1 MAEKFSWLLT
11 LVILAH
17 FRHLSLMYLQLAWRN
32 IWRNPRRTIVIL
44 FAVIIG
50 VWSMVLL
57 GALMRGIAVGMIKN
71 GIATLTGHIQIHHRG
86 YRNDPAIENSIT
98 DPQVVEKALN
108 ELLPPGSHW
117 SGRVRVNA
125 IVNNA
130 RHSSG
135 ITLVGIEPLAEAK
148 VSFIGKAISRGR
160 YLEANDLNGIIVGEA
175 LLEKFET
182 TIGHKL
188 VLMSQDT
195 NQEIASRAFHIRG
208 SFRAEMEST
217 EKQFVFVNRA
227 AAQKMLRLGNGISEI
242 SILLP
247 EDGESRKV
255 CHQLESALP
264 SNTFEIQDWHEL
276 LPFQTAY
283 LKILDGFMWFWFLIV
298 FVAMGF
304 GIVNTTLMAV
314 FERMR
319 EFGLMK
325 ALGMKPWWIL
335 REVLVESFLL
345 LICGIFIGNCLGF
358 LSIYALSGSGIDLSA
373 LAAGAEYA
381 GMSRIIYPAVAIKDV
396 MVANLTVLL
405 LGLLVSL
412 YPAIKA
418 SRFTPVQALAYT

>member
-1 MAEKFSWLLT
+1 
-11 LVILAH
+11 
-17 FRHLSLMYLQLAWRN
+17 MYLILAWRN
-32 IWRNPRRTIVIL
+32 IWRNPRRTAVIL
-44 FAVIIG
+44 TAVIIG
-50 VWSMVLL
+50 VWSMIFL

-71 GIATLTGHIQIHHRG
+71 GIATLTGHIQIHHKG
-86 YRNDPAIENSIT
+86 YRDDPSIENSIFNRR
-98 DPQVVEKALN
+98 VVEKALKDS
-108 ELLPPGSHW
+108 LPPDALWTS
-117 SGRVRVNA
+117 RVRVNA
-125 IVNNA
+125 IANNA

-135 ITLVGIEPLAEAK
+135 VTMVGIDPPAEAK
-148 VSFIGKAISRGR
+148 ISFIGSAISRGR
-160 YLEANDLNGIIVGEA
+160 YLTENDSNGILVGEA

-182 TIGHKL
+182 KIGRKL

-195 NQEIASRAFHIRG
+195 EQEIASRAFRIVG
-208 SFRAEMEST
+208 VFRAEMEST
-217 EKQFVFVNRA
+217 EKQFVFVTRSA
-227 AAQKMLRLGNGISEI
+227 GQKMLKMGNGISEI
-242 SILLP
+242 AILLSDGYGNREVYEKLKATLPP
-247 EDGESRKV
+247 E
-255 CHQLESALP
+255 Q
-264 SNTFEIQDWHEL
+264 FEVHSWREL

-283 LKILDGFMWFWFLIV
+283 LKILDGFMWFWFLVV

-345 LICGIFIGNCLGF
+345 LICGLTVGNLLGF

-381 GMSRIIYPAVAIKDV
+381 GMSRIIYPAVAARDV
-396 MVANLTVLL
+396 WVANLTVLL

-418 SRFTPVQALAYT
+418 SRFTPVQALTHT

>member
-1 MAEKFSWLLT
+1 
-11 LVILAH
+11 
-17 FRHLSLMYLQLAWRN
+17 MYLQLAWRN

-44 FAVIIG
+44 VAVFIG

-71 GIATLTGHIQIHHRG
+71 GIATLTGHIQIHHKG
-86 YRNDPAIENSIT
+86 YHDDPAIENSIT
-98 DPQVVEKALN
+98 DAQGVEKTLN
-108 ELLPPGSHW
+108 ELLPPGALW
-117 SGRVRVNA
+117 SSRVRVNA

-135 ITLVGIEPLAEAK
+135 VTMVGIDPAKEAK
-148 VSFIGKAISRGR
+148 VSFIGTAISNGR
-160 YLEANDLNGIIVGEA
+160 YLEPNDSDGIVIGEA

-182 TIGHKL
+182 RIGHKL
-188 VLMSQDT
+188 VLMSQDA
-195 NQEIASRAFHIRG
+195 NQEIASRAFRIVG
-208 SFRAEMEST
+208 TFKAEMEST
-217 EKQFVFVNRA
+217 EKQFVFVTLA
-227 AAQKMLRLGNGISEI
+227 ASQKMLKLGAGISEI
-242 SILLP
+242 SIVLP
-247 EDGESRKV
+247 QGYENPDVYHKLKSV
-255 CHQLESALP
+255 LP
-264 SNTFEIQDWHEL
+264 SDKFEVHSWQEL

-304 GIVNTTLMAV
+304 GVVNTTLMAV

-335 REVLVESFLL
+335 REVLVESFLI
-345 LICGIFIGNCLGF
+345 LICGMVIGNFMGF

-381 GMSRIIYPAVAIKDV
+381 GMTRIIYPAVAIKDV
-396 MVANLTVLL
+396 IVANLTILL

-418 SRFTPVQALAYT
+418 SRFTPVQALAHT

>member
-1 MAEKFSWLLT
+1 
-11 LVILAH
+11 
-17 FRHLSLMYLQLAWRN
+17 MYLKLAWRN
-32 IWRNPRRTIVIL
+32 IWRNPRRTVVIL
-44 FAVIIG
+44 GAVIIG
-50 VWSMVLL
+50 IWSMVLL
-57 GALMRGIAVGMIKN
+57 GALMRGIAVGMVKN
-71 GIATLTGHIQIHHRG
+71 GIATLTGHIQIHHKG
-86 YRNDPAIENSIT
+86 YREDPTIENSIT
-98 DPQVVEKALN
+98 DPQVVEKTLN
-108 ELLPPGSHW
+108 ELLPSGTHW
-117 SGRVRVNA
+117 SGRVRVTA
-125 IVNNA
+125 IANNA
-130 RHSSG
+130 RHSG
-135 ITLVGIEPLAEAK
+135 GVTLVGIDPLAEAK
-148 VSFIGKAISRGR
+148 VSFIGKAVSEGR
-160 YLEANDLNGIIVGEA
+160 YLKPNDFNGIVVGEA

-182 TIGHKL
+182 KIGHKL

-195 NQEIASRAFHIRG
+195 NQEIASRAFHIVG
-208 SFRAEMEST
+208 IFRAEMEST
-217 EKQFVFVNRA
+217 EKQFVFVTRA
-227 AAQKMLRLGNGISEI
+227 AAQKMLKLGNGISEI

-247 EDGESRKV
+247 QEDQINKV
-255 CHQLESALP
+255 YHQLQSSLP
-264 SNTFEIQDWHEL
+264 SDKFEVQDWQEL

-283 LKILDGFMWFWFLIV
+283 LRILDGFMWFWFLIV

-335 REVLVESFLL
+335 REVLVEAFLI
-345 LICGIFIGNCLGF
+345 LICGMLMGNSLGF
-358 LSIYALSGSGIDLSA
+358 LSIYALSGGGIDLSA

-418 SRFTPVQALAYT
+418 SRFTPVQALAHT